1 MSEEL
6 PNRNALQKQWPFRVV
21 TYADDLDRTFG
32 VTGTVKP
39 FILQIWYPDSAEVSF
54 GLGGAVQGLQATPHA
69 LEVTDCSMTEFKQ
82 LQIAAHSDRR
92 AAVGRK

>member
-1 MSEEL
+1 MPMTWTSHRL
-6 PNRNALQKQWPFRVV
+6 GQNFWC
-21 TYADDLDRTFG
+21 DR
-32 VTGTVKP
+32 TVKP

-54 GLGGAVQGLQATPHA
+54 GLGGVVQGLHATAHA

-92 AAVGRK
+92 AAVGKK